1 MYYFILPHKLI
12 FNFPAGTSRGVYT
25 ERQVWYIFLSE
36 QELSEELCKNI
47 IADPR
52 LLSICNVGVGEIAPL
67 YDLSC
72 EYCADFN
79 NLIKAC
85 CEEFI
90 RHKSTSKLSDYPS
103 IRFGLE
109 TALRSLSSPDGLTF
123 YYNSFTRGKT
133 GTPINGLVWM
143 GDKATMRQRMQSKL
157 EAGFTCVKLKI
168 GALNWDEELELLK
181 ELRQFAPAKDLQ
193 IRVDANGAFSE
204 SNALTIMHQLADLE
218 IHSIEQPIRAG
229 NWEALSRLCAEAPLP
244 IALDEEL
251 IGINDTTKKMSL
263 LREVN
268 PSYIVLKPTLHGGF
282 EGTKE
287 WIKLATDAGIGYW
300 ITSALE
306 SNIGLNAIAQFTS
319 TLPTGDFAQG
329 LGTGQLFVENIPH
342 IGLTIKGN
350 KLYRNQVED
359 REDLEA
365 NPSLIAPPPPSAP
378 SRSHPNPPLSDL
390 LLR

>member
-1 MYYFILPHKLI
+1 MYYFILPHKLT

-36 QELSEELCKNI
+36 QELSEELCKSI

-52 LLSICNVGVGEIAPL
+52 LLSTCNVGVGEIAPL

-72 EYCADFN
+72 DYCKDF
-79 NLIKAC
+79 IQVIQDC
-85 CEEFI
+85 CEKFI
-90 RHKSTSKLSDYPS
+90 KQKQTSFLKDFPS
-103 IRFGLE
+103 IRFGIE
-109 TALRSLSSPDGLTF
+109 TALRSLSAPDGLTLWDT
-123 YYNSFTRGKT
+123 SFSHGET
-133 GTPINGLVWM
+133 GIPINGLVWM

-157 EAGFTCVKLKI
+157 ETGFTCVKLKI
-168 GALNWDEELELLK
+168 GALHWDEELELLK

-204 SNALTIMHQLADLE
+204 SNALIIMHQLADLE

-251 IGINDTTKKMSL
+251 IGINDATKKMSL

-300 ITSALE
+300 VTSALE

-319 TLPTGDFAQG
+319 SLPTGDFAQG
-329 LGTGQLFVENIPH
+329 LGTGQLFIENIPH
-342 IGLTIKGN
+342 TGLTIEGN
-350 KLYRNQVED
+350 KLYRKGC
-359 REDLEA
+359 
-365 NPSLIAPPPPSAP
+365 
-378 SRSHPNPPLSDL
+378 
-390 LLR
+390 